1 MLHLSVDSGSRRS
14 PRFSS
19 GKKHPLQLD
28 HNSMK
33 KSTLKGKQ
41 SLTNKLLDRDDDSSN
56 EQSCSEEKSQE
67 KKQSS
72 DYDTTVVG
80 EEEAIAAVGSD
91 EDCPR

>member
-56 EQSCSEEKSQE
+56 E
-67 KKQSS
+67 
-72 DYDTTVVG
+72 
-80 EEEAIAAVGSD
+80 
-91 EDCPR
+91 